1 MKLERRR
8 HSALDTADT
17 VLAVVV
23 GVIVVMAL
31 FAMVSWLIGTF
42 LFFVKLAVVGV
53 IVAGCVALYSRLKA
67 S

>member
-8 HSALDTADT
+8 TSGLNTADT

-23 GVIVVMAL
+23 GVIGVMAL

-42 LFFVKLAVVGV
+42 LFFVKLAFVGL
-53 IVAGCVALYSRLKA
+53 IIAGVVALVSKFR